1 MNISFAGDYGAV
13 VCPFSCLKK
22 SDNNILYSKNLEE
35 IFANDLINELSG
47 AKKFNAPS
55 LSSLKK
61 TLATNPQINSGLDTD
76 EKFKLLTKIYGANR
90 LIKIVSK
97 YEIKS
102 LNANLNSKA
111 LEKITLIKDD
121 TTFRLRTDVYL
132 IDTADNKV
140 VWSNT
145 YFKSVNF
152 ESVNNKDLSVLTN
165 YYEKLAL
172 TVVSE
177 ISLKPARQNEVN
189 VDSNKSDDNNT
200 IEPQKPETIE
210 LHHTN
215 LIPEMPKNSNI
226 KPVFQLQENVSE
238 KLQPAQ
244 KTVDTKK
251 ENDENVIKTQ
261 EIKENK
267 QPQTPVVNQTSTQTT
282 TTQKWFWSDWGKQ
295 TQDKSKNN
303 LTKSK
308 TIEEKT
314 KNTVDKPKET
324 VNKKENSVKKEKQTD
339 NIFSR
344 IRNTIQVTPAS
355 NGVQKEIKSSDIKTT
370 TPQQQPTY
378 TNIHVT
384 PRKNSRNYTPQF
396 NNSVNDI

>member
-1 MNISFAGDYGAV
+1 MRRVIIFLIFCLASVNISLAGDYGAI
-13 VCPFSCLKK
+13 VCPFSYLKK
-22 SDNNILYSKNLEE
+22 TDTNLLYSKNLEE

-47 AKKFNAPS
+47 IKKLNAPTT
-55 LSSLKK
+55 SSLKN
-61 TLATNPQINSGLDTD
+61 TFSTNPQINSGLDTD
-76 EKFKLLTKIYGANR
+76 EKIKLLAKVYGTNR
-90 LIKIVSK
+90 VIKVVSR
-97 YEIKS
+97 YDIKS

-111 LEKITLIKDD
+111 LEKMTFIKDD
-121 TTFRLRTDVYL
+121 TTIRLRTDVYL
-132 IDTADNKV
+132 IDVSDNKV

-145 YFKSVNF
+145 YLRSVNF

-189 VDSNKSDDNNT
+189 VDYNKSDENKT
-200 IEPQKPETIE
+200 IETQKPETIE
-210 LHHTN
+210 LQHTN
-215 LIPEMPKNSNI
+215 LTPEMPKNSNI
-226 KPVFQLQENVSE
+226 KPVLQLQENVSE
-238 KLQPAQ
+238 KLQPA
-244 KTVDTKK
+244 KKVVDTKK

-282 TTQKWFWSDWGKQ
+282 TTQKLFWSNWGKQ
-295 TQDKSKNN
+295 TQDKSKNSIER
-303 LTKSK
+303 TKVESSD
-308 TIEEKT
+308 
-314 KNTVDKPKET
+314 N
-324 VNKKENSVKKEKQTD
+324 VNKKSGKQTD

>member
-1 MNISFAGDYGAV
+1 MRRVIIFLIFCLASVNISLAGDYGAI
-13 VCPFSCLKK
+13 VCPFSYLKK
-22 SDNNILYSKNLEE
+22 TDTNLLYSKNLEE

-47 AKKFNAPS
+47 IKKLNAPTT
-55 LSSLKK
+55 SSLKN
-61 TLATNPQINSGLDTD
+61 TFSTNPQINSGLDTD
-76 EKFKLLTKIYGANR
+76 EKIKLLAKVYGTNR
-90 LIKIVSK
+90 VIKVVSR
-97 YEIKS
+97 YDIKS

-111 LEKITLIKDD
+111 LEKMTFIKDD
-121 TTFRLRTDVYL
+121 TTIRLRTDVYL
-132 IDTADNKV
+132 IDVSDNKV

-145 YFKSVNF
+145 YLRSVNF

-189 VDSNKSDDNNT
+189 VDYNISDENKT
-200 IEPQKPETIE
+200 IETQKPETIE
-210 LHHTN
+210 LQHTN
-215 LIPEMPKNSNI
+215 LTPEMPKNSNI

-238 KLQPAQ
+238 KLQPA
-244 KTVDTKK
+244 KKVVDTKK

-282 TTQKWFWSDWGKQ
+282 TTQKGFWSDWGKQ
-295 TQDKSKNN
+295 TQDKSKNSIDR
-303 LTKSK
+303 TKVESSD
-308 TIEEKT
+308 
-314 KNTVDKPKET
+314 N
-324 VNKKENSVKKEKQTD
+324 VNKKSGKQTD